1 MSKIRTIAHVMRY
14 ELLMNIRNKWVLGFS
29 VGFALLALG
38 VSYFGMALIG
48 YEVEFQD
55 FYRTVASLLN
65 MVIYL
70 VPVVALVMGV
80 NSLSIDR
87 AAFDMLLAQPVSRSQ
102 VFLGKIGGL
111 FITLFI
117 TTMIGLGAPGIV
129 IAVKSGYDGVWK
141 YLVFVLLCLAMAS
154 MFVSLSALVS
164 VLSRAK
170 TRALV
175 ITLLLWVFFILFY
188 DLIVFAISYYVVD
201 ERYLRTMLYFS
212 LLANPVDII
221 RVLTLMMIGGLPA
234 LGPAGAGLIRQF
246 GGVWAGIYLSAALIL
261 LWNIVPLAAAACV
274 FKRRD
279 IL

>member
-1 MSKIRTIAHVMRY
+1 MTKIRTVGHIMMY

-29 VGFALLALG
+29 IGFALLALG

-70 VPVVALVMGV
+70 IPVVALVMGV
-80 NSLSIDR
+80 NSLCIER
-87 AAFDMLLAQPVSRSQ
+87 GTMDMLLAQPVSRSQ

-111 FITLFI
+111 YITLFI
-117 TTMIGLGAPGIV
+117 TTMVGLGTPGII
-129 IAVKSGYDGVWK
+129 IALKSGYDGMWK
-141 YLVFVLLCLAMAS
+141 YLIFALLCLAMAA
-154 MFVSLSALVS
+154 MFVSISALTSILV
-164 VLSRAK
+164 RGK
-170 TRALV
+170 TKALV
-175 ITLLLWVFFILFY
+175 ITLLLWVFFVLFY
-188 DLIVFAISYYVVD
+188 DLIVFALSYYMVD

-221 RVLTLMMIGGLPA
+221 RVLTLMIIGGASA

-246 GGVWAGIYLSAALIL
+246 GGVWAGISLSAALIL
-261 LWNIVPLAAAACV
+261 LWNIAPLAAAVWV

-279 IL
+279 IV